1 MTSLRGPCGTT
12 FQFYSCDLSFNGT
25 TPQRGQ
31 IPCILYYSTPVK
43 SESSVGGGGNGS
55 SSGQPAS
62 NEVTTRDT
70 ALQIAS
76 DITKKCTELL
86 ILARNALAAS
96 LSPSDNSSNHT
107 QTIDSEH
114 NITPIEEHMDI
125 NWANNSRTSVLPV
138 DANISTARDITKR
151 IESFSKGIIETLKFD
166 KRSTNPFEME
176 IEIGATEI
184 HPKDLMIEES
194 TGVQDLNFRNGQIA
208 KLNGNERV
216 DDEDEVAE
224 EFVNVQHQHHQQN
237 NQVGFGGIGS
247 GLRSDSEDVPATQL
261 TVVQIMEVF
270 NMASSNMFHTLLPL
284 VYAHVANL
292 ACSDPKVS
300 SFSYIYFMYFICNLF
315 SHATEFC
322 ANSRHDQ
329 RYFTTYCRTQS
340 TLCD

>member
-1 MTSLRGPCGTT
+1 M
-12 FQFYSCDLSFNGT
+12 SFNGT

-31 IPCILYYSTPVK
+31 IPCLLYYSTPLK
-43 SESSVGGGGNGS
+43 SDTSVGGSGAGGGS
-55 SSGQPAS
+55 SGNTPAS

-224 EFVNVQHQHHQQN
+224 EFANVQHHHHHQQN
-237 NQVGFGGIGS
+237 NQIGVGGL
-247 GLRSDSEDVPATQL
+247 LRSESEDVPAPQL

-300 SFSYIYFMYFICNLF
+300 IVIQFLRLYCILYSSPLEI
-315 SHATEFC
+315 EFRT
-322 ANSRHDQ
+322 NTRHD
-329 RYFTTYCRTQS
+329 
-340 TLCD
+340 